1 MKLAALTLFAAAAIG
16 LASTAAGQ
24 AGAASTHTVAPKTLR
39 VVMRDPGCHWF
50 AVGHRF
56 TTRDTVSSRVRLLNQ
71 DIATL
76 KASAAGATTR
86 IPVGHSVVLGPG
98 HYVIT
103 MVGQAPDDNHLKLT
117 VR

>member
-1 MKLAALTLFAAAAIG
+1 MKFAAITIFAAAAIG

-24 AGAASTHTVAPKTLR
+24 AGAASSRTAAPKTLR

-50 AVGHRF
+50 AVGHGFARH
-56 TTRDTVSSRVRLLNQ
+56 DTASGRVRILNQ

-76 KASAAGATTR
+76 KAKSSTATTR
-86 IPVGHSVVLGPG
+86 IPVGHSVVLNRG